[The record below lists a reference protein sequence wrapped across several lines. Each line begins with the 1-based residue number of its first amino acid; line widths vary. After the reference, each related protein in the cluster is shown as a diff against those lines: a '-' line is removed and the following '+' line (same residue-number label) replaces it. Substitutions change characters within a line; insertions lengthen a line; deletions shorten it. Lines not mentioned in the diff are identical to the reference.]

1 MKYLILAILF
11 TTSLHATTIGQYIS
25 SPDGSSVQAFNVSAR
40 KIVYEKHSNFFDNKK
55 DLTLGDFEMVGES
68 ALKEERAK
76 LAEILAKVKTV
87 DEYLRKK
94 DSSFND
100 LSSKKPHEPFL
111 VLDSYRITKD
121 SDLYPELK
129 KIYDTLAARKWKH
142 VSGIKLSDD
151 LKNVIKIENGK
162 EVSKENF
169 NLAFHCKKQEV
180 PTVCGYKDL
189 GILFVQ

>member
-1 MKYLILAILF
+1 MRYLILTVLL
-11 TTSLHATTIGQYIS
+11 TTQLGATTIGQYIS
-25 SPDGSSVQAFNVSAR
+25 SPDGSSVQAFKLTPKKV
-40 KIVYEKHSNFFDNKK
+40 VYEKHSNYFDTRK
-55 DLTLGDFEMVGES
+55 DLTLGEFNLVGDTS
-68 ALKEERAK
+68 LKDERAK
-76 LAEILAKVKTV
+76 LEEILAKVKTV
-87 DEYLRKK
+87 DGYLRKK

-111 VLDSYRITKD
+111 ILNDFRITKD

-129 KIYDTLAARKWKH
+129 KIYDTLAAKNWRH
-142 VSGIKLSDD
+142 ISGIKLSDD

-169 NLAFHCKKQEV
+169 NLAFHCKRQEA
-180 PTVCGYKDL
+180 PTVCGYKEL

>member
-1 MKYLILAILF
+1 MKYLILAILIS
-11 TTSLHATTIGQYIS
+11 TQLQATTIGQYIS
-25 SPDGSSVQAFNVSAR
+25 SPDGSSVQAFDLSPKKVTY
-40 KIVYEKHSNFFDNKK
+40 KKHSNFFDTKK
-55 DLTLGDFEMVGES
+55 DLTLGEFEIVGDK
-68 ALKEERAK
+68 AFKVERAK
-76 LAEILAKVKTV
+76 LEEILTKVKTV
-87 DEYLRKK
+87 DEYLKKK

-111 VLDSYRITKD
+111 ILNEYRITKD

-129 KIYDTLAARKWKH
+129 KIYDTLSARKWKQ

-151 LKNVIKIENGK
+151 LKNVMKIENGK

-180 PTVCGYKDL
+180 PTVCGYKEL